1 MKNFLYLGMM
11 ATTILVLGA
20 GCSSTEKIDDII
32 TLNNEYTIVQLAENV
47 PVEITLDKQYALYVQ
62 DFFEGGYV
70 ADIDI
75 VKKIADAYFEDTG
88 VEIKLAIREHDTEK
102 TIAQTPL
109 SLLENAQINVWYP
122 ENIEE
127 TTLFGNTAVRY
138 MDDNTVYVVGYLTG
152 EQTNYPYSEAPTL
165 VVVRYGTYGKA
176 VTEDIDFFLRI
187 SFGGYPLK

>member
-176 VTEDIDFFLRI
+176 VTEDIDFFQAVVNSLTV
-187 SFGGYPLK
+187 K